1 MKRLYLKLLPPFL
14 WYEDYNYFSPFRSN
28 LHAHPAWQLT
38 LSLKDDFFFECHGKK
53 ISIKEGEWILFSPE
67 LLHRAGS
74 ECKSS
79 RAIQI
84 FFRHFPPALLPEFAN
99 KLNFR
104 RDFFLTG
111 TYTPG
116 KSSMLAEEFITV
128 LEERS
133 SIPNSLKNLLPLKF
147 ITEALGEIASILPQ
161 QKNLPPEFLKVLTY
175 MEENFRS
182 PIGVP
187 DFAALL
193 NLSPSRFT
201 AIFREAAGLSPMHY
215 FNEIRLSYAQ
225 TLLLSGETIKN
236 AALKSGFRS
245 ESYFCRKFKK
255 YTGKTP
261 GEFAGSLSEK
271 KL

>member
-1 MKRLYLKLLPPFL
+1 MKRFYLKLLPPFL
-14 WYEDYNYFSPFRSN
+14 WYEDYNYFSPFRSH
-28 LHAHPAWQLT
+28 LHSHPAWQLT
-38 LSLKDDFFFECHGKK
+38 LALSNGFFFECHGKK
-53 ISIKEGEWILFSPE
+53 IHIKEGEWILLSPE
-67 LLHRAGS
+67 LLHIAGS

-84 FFRHFPPALLPEFAN
+84 FFRHFPPALLPEFAG

-111 TYTPG
+111 TYSPD
-116 KSSMLAEEFITV
+116 KSSGLAEEFVTILEGRTTV
-128 LEERS
+128 
-133 SIPNSLKNLLPLKF
+133 PTSLKNLLPLKF
-147 ITEALGEIASILPQ
+147 ITEALGDAAADLPQ
-161 QKNLPPEFLKVLTY
+161 QKNLPPEFLKVLTF

-187 DFAALL
+187 DFAAHLH
-193 NLSPSRFT
+193 LSPSRFT
-201 AIFREAAGLSPMHY
+201 AIFRKAAGLSPMQY

-261 GEFAGSLSEK
+261 GEFAGSLSEE